1 MARESIKERT
11 QTMKGLDSQ
20 SILSVSLPN
29 IMIACERAVLNT
41 SEDVTMDNYPD
52 IVTQVEG
59 KLSELQGLV

>member
-1 MARESIKERT
+1 
-11 QTMKGLDSQ
+11 MKGLDSQ